1 MKCSFPDCNN
11 SCHASCGIIHNQ
23 NVSYCTPTNSVYFCT
38 IHCPIGLWCCCRKSI
53 TDIFMIECDECHEWF
68 HGECVCIGSNQL
80 NEDEQFICDEC
91 KKGNEV
97 SSIIQDFN
105 ENKVFIIINY
115 Y

>member
-1 MKCSFPDCNN
+1 
-11 SCHASCGIIHNQ
+11 
-23 NVSYCTPTNSVYFCT
+23 
-38 IHCPIGLWCCCRKSI
+38 
-53 TDIFMIECDECHEWF
+53 MIECDECHEWF

-115 Y
+115 YQDDTVADNRHVLQRNGMIFDENNLLCNQLLVYEIIINKRLNYI